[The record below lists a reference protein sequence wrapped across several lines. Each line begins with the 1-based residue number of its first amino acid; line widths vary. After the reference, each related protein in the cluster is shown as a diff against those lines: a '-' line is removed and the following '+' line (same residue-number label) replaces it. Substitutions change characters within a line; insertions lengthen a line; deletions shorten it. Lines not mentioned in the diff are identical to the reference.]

1 MNFEAC
7 CFKARFTD
15 ACYQTFSYILLTV
28 RFSDVY
34 LSGFLIYFSYGSWHK
49 PELIFHDNLSL
60 SSLQLHPHTEIDEL
74 FDDIETEINVYVDHT
89 SDEDDR

>member
-1 MNFEAC
+1 M
-7 CFKARFTD
+7 
-15 ACYQTFSYILLTV
+15 Y
-28 RFSDVY
+28 Y
-34 LSGFLIYFSYGSWHK
+34 LSGFLIYFSYGCWHS
-49 PELIFHDNLSL
+49 PEPIFHDNLSL